1 MDVVAG
7 ETWYC
12 VDRVG
17 ERGFALREATITRT
31 FGSQVILAQDG
42 ISVQV
47 EEAAL
52 RHPQWNVHRDA
63 LAFDPAGTES
73 LLDSAAL
80 LCVDHLVESGDA

>member
-47 EEAAL
+47 DEAAL
-52 RHPQWNVHRDA
+52 RLRYAPTPRDA
-63 LAFDPAGTES
+63 WVAAECRELAHLEAFW
-73 LLDSAAL
+73 AARGAWMEAQL
-80 LCVDHLVESGDA
+80 G